1 MNKIMLNDVKNGST
15 FKIGDVEFIKFF
27 DEGNMTVAVTRETVF
42 DSTFGDDNN
51 LAESNVIEKLKEEF
65 LPKIAELVREED
77 ILEFETDLTTLDGL
91 KPYEPLMSKIS
102 LPTFDFYREN
112 VNIFDKHKLNEWWW
126 LATPESANPH
136 SEPWWTTCVSPS
148 GRVNI
153 NVFISG
159 IGVRPIL
166 NFVSDIFGSLEE

>member
-27 DEGNMTVAVTRETVF
+27 DEGNKTVAVTKETVF

-51 LAESNVIEKLKEEF
+51 LAESNVIEKLKKEF
-65 LPKIAELVREED
+65 LPKIAELVGEEN

-91 KPYEPLMSKIS
+91 KPYEPMVSKIS

-112 VNIFDKHKLNEWWW
+112 VNIFDKYKLDEWWW
-126 LATPESANPH
+126 LATPESAQPH
-136 SEPWWTTCVSPS
+136 SEPWWITCVSPS
-148 GRVNI
+148 GDVDGNDCDYA
-153 NVFISG
+153 G
-159 IGVRPIL
+159 GVRPIL
-166 NFVSDIFGSLEE
+166 NFVSDIFVSCEE